1 MEYGSKEFNQIL
13 KGFKDSRNWM
23 NDITLDIEEGEN
35 EKVYTL
41 ETKAKAFE
49 ITRDGKFY
57 VVSGERIENLMRK
70 VNIGDFESLFYLQRK
85 MDEMG
90 INQALKKQG
99 IGLLNSSEE
108 GRISS
113 GAAPLNT
120 IFNGYDDTVKA

>member
-1 MEYGSKEFNQIL
+1 MEYVSKTL
-13 KGFKDSRNWM
+13 K
-23 NDITLDIEEGEN
+23 TLPKESLVDIEEGET

-99 IGLLNSSEE
+99 IRE
-108 GRISS
+108 G
-113 GAAPLNT
+113 
-120 IFNGYDDTVKA
+120 DMVKIGNYEMEWED